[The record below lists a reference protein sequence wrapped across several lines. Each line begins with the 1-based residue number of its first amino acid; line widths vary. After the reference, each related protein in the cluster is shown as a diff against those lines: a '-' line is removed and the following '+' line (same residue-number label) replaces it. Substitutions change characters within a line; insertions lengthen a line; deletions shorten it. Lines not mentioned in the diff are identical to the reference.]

1 MAEVKFTPQ
10 SISDLE
16 DIAEYISK
24 DSFLYASMQIQK
36 LLKRTEQLE
45 EQPLSGR
52 IVPELK
58 IKSIRELIEG
68 NYRIVYRVANAATI
82 HILTFHHSRR
92 KFIRSRIK
100 QIIRKNK

>member
-1 MAEVKFTPQ
+1 MAEVKFTLQ

-24 DSFLYASMQIQK
+24 DYFIYASMQVQK
-36 LLKRTEQLE
+36 LMKRTDLLE
-45 EQPLSGR
+45 KQPLSGR

-68 NYRIVYRVANAATI
+68 NYRIVYCIINDNTI
-82 HILTFHHSRR
+82 HIPTFHHSKRNLADQ
-92 KFIRSRIK
+92 KS
-100 QIIRKNK
+100 NE